1 MILMSECLSISG
13 AEGGRLEQD
22 QLMSGLYSHHA
33 ASQRPESSSSASP
46 PSHPHFPASFPSASS
61 GSGMLVVPQPINA
74 SKVRLS
80 LFLRTQTRVLII
92 NLSLICHLQMS
103 AMGGDPVGFPHHHMS
118 GGQRKYQCKMCP
130 QVGESFVHI

>member
-1 MILMSECLSISG
+1 MMKDTVPYWCLLISG

-74 SKVRLS
+74 SKVIQDS
-80 LFLRTQTRVLII
+80 LFFSELRLG
-92 NLSLICHLQMS
+92 H
-103 AMGGDPVGFPHHHMS
+103 
-118 GGQRKYQCKMCP
+118 
-130 QVGESFVHI
+130 